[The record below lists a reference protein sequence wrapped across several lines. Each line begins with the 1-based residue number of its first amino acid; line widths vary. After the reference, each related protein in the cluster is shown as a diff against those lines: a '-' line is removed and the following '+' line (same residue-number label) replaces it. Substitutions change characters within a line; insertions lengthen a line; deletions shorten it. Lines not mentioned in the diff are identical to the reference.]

1 SSNSLKTN
9 TLLLTRLFQFVQK
22 WLRKVG
28 MSAAPDKTEVM
39 HHSWR
44 HDGGESPK
52 FHLRNEDGSEVVVEA
67 GPTLKWLGVLFDRKM
82 TFDAHVRSLTDR
94 ACSKVNGSRMLAN
107 TVKGLSQE
115 HLRTLYRTCV
125 LPVLTYACP
134 VWWTGK
140 QKHVELIGRVQNQ

>member
-1 SSNSLKTN
+1 
-9 TLLLTRLFQFVQK
+9 
-22 WLRKVG
+22 G
-28 MSAAPDKTEVM
+28 MSVAPDKTEAM

-44 HDGGESPK
+44 HDNGESPK
-52 FHLRNEDGSEVVVEA
+52 FYLQNDDGTEVVIEA
-67 GPTLKWLGVLFDRKM
+67 GPTLKWLGVLFDRKL
-82 TFDAHVRSLTDR
+82 TFDPHVRSLADR

-107 TVKGLSQE
+107 TVKGQWQE

-140 QKHVELIGRVQNQ
+140 QKHAELIGRVQNQ

>member
-1 SSNSLKTN
+1 SSKSLKTN
-9 TLLLTRLFQFVQK
+9 TFLITRLFGFVQK

-28 MSAAPDKTEVM
+28 MSAAPDKTEAM

-44 HDGGESPK
+44 HDGGESPI
-52 FHLRNEDGSEVVVEA
+52 FRFQNEDGTEVTIEV
-67 GPTLKWLGVLFDRKM
+67 GPTLKWLGVLFDRKL
-82 TFDAHVRSLTDR
+82 TFDPHVRNLADR

-140 QKHVELIGRVQNQ
+140 QKHTEIIGRVQNQ

>member
-1 SSNSLKTN
+1 SSRSLKTN
-9 TLLLTRLFQFVQK
+9 TFLLTRLFEFVRR
-22 WLRKVG
+22 WLKKVG
-28 MSAAPDKTEVM
+28 MSAAPDKIEVM

-52 FHLRNEDGSEVVVEA
+52 FHLHDDEGKEVIIEA
-67 GPTLKWLGVLFDRKM
+67 GPTLKWLGVLFDRRL
-82 TFDAHVRSLTDR
+82 TFDAHVRSLADR

-115 HLRTLYRTCV
+115 HLRTLYGTCV
-125 LPVLTYACP
+125 LPILTYACP

-140 QKHVELIGRVQNQ
+140 QRHADIIRKVQNQ